1 MGLFFFSFYFLTG
14 LALLGLQLD
23 VELLSIK
30 QSPFGYVMGAEK
42 HIGSL
47 VCFLSVVFQCS
58 LAVSFSY
65 CFIVQDSCKNC
76 GRII

>member
-1 MGLFFFSFYFLTG
+1 MGLIFFSFSFLTG
-14 LALLGLQLD
+14 LTFLGLQLD
-23 VELLSIK
+23 VELLAVK
-30 QSPFGYVMGAEK
+30 QSPFGYVMGTEK

-47 VCFLSVVFQCS
+47 VCFLSVVFQFS